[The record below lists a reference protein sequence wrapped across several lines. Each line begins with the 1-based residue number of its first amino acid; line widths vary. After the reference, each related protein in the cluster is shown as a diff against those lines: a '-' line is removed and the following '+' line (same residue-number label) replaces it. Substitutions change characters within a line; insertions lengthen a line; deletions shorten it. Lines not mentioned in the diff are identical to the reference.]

1 MKPVHILQGPLFLN
15 LLSEKQPAL
24 PIIARFM
31 KTLGQF
37 RKLKGT
43 LCSDIKQRIICKL
56 GRGPIIYYVS
66 PCSPYF
72 RSTVQQKSQFNGNF
86 NQSQNFSELTCGVI
100 GWNICGRS
108 EFPSNWLSCTYLLCT
123 CTCAHVHV
131 CTCAVERTLG
141 FTIKKMYWIL
151 DHISSVFSSFFFD
164 ISSCNMVT
172 IIM

>member
-1 MKPVHILQGPLFLN
+1 MANWSQEMLIKPFLIASLTVPSSPYKLLQSVICRWHCISSRIPTEFAVWKAAG
-15 LLSEKQPAL
+15 
-24 PIIARFM
+24 FM
-31 KTLGQF
+31 KTFGQF
-37 RKLKGT
+37 RKLKGA

-108 EFPSNWLSCTYLLCT
+108 EFPSNWLSCTY
-123 CTCAHVHV
+123 CARVRVHV
-131 CTCAVERTLG
+131 CTCARVQSNVL
-141 FTIKKMYWIL
+141 
-151 DHISSVFSSFFFD
+151 
-164 ISSCNMVT
+164 
-172 IIM
+172 